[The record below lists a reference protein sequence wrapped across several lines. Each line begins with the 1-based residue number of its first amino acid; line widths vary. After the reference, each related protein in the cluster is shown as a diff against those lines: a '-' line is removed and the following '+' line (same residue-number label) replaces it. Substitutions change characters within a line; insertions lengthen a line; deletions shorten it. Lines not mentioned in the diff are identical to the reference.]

1 MRILKPKYF
10 LNKQLKDKK
19 VGEVDTY
26 PAYFRFTIG
35 KSNHRVKSY
44 LIGYLKDEG
53 CFESFTKEMQVEK
66 DVINYLYSRY
76 HDYTFDNFNADAFY
90 LCSPLSKLLDLYIST
105 YFDEELGDTAGDA
118 YNKELITYT
127 AAKTKISE
135 EFLRKSMNSQFESS
149 VPSNFIK
156 SKRLAL
162 VVETFN
168 YSLDFEK
175 KSDIV
180 FCMYNWNTSNIRD
193 QFLNSFGS
201 EHTNFIDYIIQLYS
215 SSINPR
221 L

>member
-1 MRILKPKYF
+1 MKILKPKYF
-10 LNKQLKDKK
+10 LNKQLKSKK

-44 LIGYLKDEG
+44 LIGYLENEDN
-53 CFESFTKEMQVEK
+53 FDHFTKEMQVEK
-66 DVINYLYSRY
+66 DVINYLYGRY

-90 LCSPLSKLLDLYIST
+90 LCSPLHKLLDLYIYT
-105 YFDEELGDTAGDA
+105 YVDEELGDTATNA
-118 YNKELITYT
+118 YNNELVTYT

-135 EFLRKSMNSQFESS
+135 EFLRKSMDGQFDTY

-156 SKRLAL
+156 SKRLSL
-162 VVETFN
+162 IVETFN
-168 YSLDFEK
+168 HCLDFEK
-175 KSDIV
+175 KSEIV
-180 FCMYNWNTSNIRD
+180 FCMYNWNNYNIRE

-201 EHTNFIDYIIQLYS
+201 VHANFIDYIIQLYS
-215 SSINPR
+215 SSINTR